1 MAGAKPHWWRGT
13 LVDPGLGDWVSK
25 DVVQAE
31 TGREDV
37 RVDLNVIAKVV
48 ARLNVVVVTVVAV
61 MPF

>member
-1 MAGAKPHWWRGT
+1 MAGAKSHWWRGT
-13 LVDPGLGDWVSK
+13 LVDPGLSDWVPK
-25 DVVQAE
+25 EVVKAE

-48 ARLNVVVVTVVAV
+48 ARLDVVVVTVVAV